1 MSIFL
6 GTAIQKQDR
15 KWSLGPEGSGV
26 EFLEQVFLHLQAQKS
41 DHLAF
46 LGSFYTCFSWVQFL
60 GFFPQVYFLGM
71 KFLGTTNSAAGPR
84 NKALDEKD

>member
-1 MSIFL
+1 M
-6 GTAIQKQDR
+6 
-15 KWSLGPEGSGV
+15 GPEGSAV
-26 EFLEQVFLHLQAQKS
+26 EFLEQTKVFLHLQAQES

-46 LGSFYTCFSWVQFL
+46 RGSFSTCFSWVQFL

-84 NKALDEKD
+84 NKALDEKDLWLTG